1 MFSALLLSYMSKAA
15 TKIEFIE
22 GEEFCYHITISS
34 KYHKHMLLSYNYQ
47 TNNIFTHDARTY
59 IGYTISKI
67 SPEKVQKSQM
77 RFKFGGAYLCYNRD
91 SLRFKA
97 CRDRFSKAGLWQ
109 IVQNEDGFN
118 VIKTSEASK
127 RYSWDADYCL
137 FSDKNGNIKAHIC
150 SLDTDEYE
158 LFYVTGDLDETKLTS
173 EEKKNIQNKWM
184 NKGVDEFGNYN
195 VEFESKKEKNLN
207 ETTNKNKNATNGLV
221 VDDEFGDL
229 NESISGSNTDN
240 NQKSNKF
247 KELKGQS
254 KNDINHAKNSLAEN
268 DDNLNNQLE
277 KENNTQND
285 SLNKKHEEF
294 YDLINEEDDYTNEMT
309 GRDVGDTDYSS
320 NIKTDEPID
329 FFNKNDKKLI
339 HSKENNRSERSP
351 RSKMNSP
358 YYSKLHDPNDP
369 KVFEQDK
376 KMIEEQRAKINQ
388 TKADLFDDMI
398 KQKKSKNKERK
409 RRSVDSYLKDK
420 NKNSIARHQKK
431 ETDLENFG
439 SFKDDFDIFNDSFSP
454 YNTEQ
459 YTDLTSNDFSSKA
472 NSFSNTERNDMNN
485 KFDADND
492 AYLGEYK
499 GSPIFSSESM
509 KDSYNFS
516 QSEEFKESLLDQ
528 TYNKSFNKES
538 NDYTDSINVKNL
550 TNDIHDSLLRNSTI
564 ANTLLNN
571 DMSAFAKTSV
581 VDALRKEELI
591 KASEQ
596 LGYDKLLN
604 TEQFDK
610 LITSVD
616 CNMTST
622 SSNTQSCESFSQSY
636 DLISSNCMTDIGVLP
651 KTSILCAL

>member
-1 MFSALLLSYMSKAA
+1 MSKAA
-15 TKIEFIE
+15 AKIEFIE
-22 GEEFCYHITISS
+22 GDEFCYHITISS
-34 KYHKHMLLSYNYQ
+34 KFHKHMLLSYNYR

-173 EEKKNIQNKWM
+173 EEKKIIQNKWM

-195 VEFESKKEKNLN
+195 VEFESKKEKNMN
-207 ETTNKNKNATNGLV
+207 ETTNKNNDTTNGLV
-221 VDDEFGDL
+221 VDDEFGNS
-229 NESISGSNTDN
+229 NESLYGSNIDN
-240 NQKSNKF
+240 SQKSNKY
-247 KELKGQS
+247 KESKSQS
-254 KNDINHAKNSLAEN
+254 KN
-268 DDNLNNQLE
+268 
-277 KENNTQND
+277 
-285 SLNKKHEEF
+285 NKKHASNSLTESDNNLNDQLER
-294 YDLINEEDDYTNEMT
+294 EDDTPNGSPNNRYKDVNDSINKEGDFTDEMT
-309 GRDVGDTDYSS
+309 GRDDGELDYSS
-320 NIKTDEPID
+320 NIKDDKSID
-329 FFNKNDKKLI
+329 FFNKNDKKLF
-339 HSKENNRSERSP
+339 HTKGTTRSERTP
-351 RSKMNSP
+351 RSKMDSP
-358 YYSKLHDPNDP
+358 YYPKLHDPNDP
-369 KVFEQDK
+369 KVIEKDK
-376 KMIEEQRAKINQ
+376 KMIEEQRKKINQ

-398 KQKKSKNKERK
+398 KQKKSRNKDRK

-420 NKNSIARHQKK
+420 IEKSIARHQKK

-439 SFKDDFDIFNDSFSP
+439 SFKDDFDISNDPFSP

-459 YTDLTSNDFSSKA
+459 YTDPTSNDFPSKV
-472 NSFSNTERNDMNN
+472 NSFINTERNDMNN
-485 KFDADND
+485 KNYADND
-492 AYLGEYK
+492 VYLGEYK
-499 GSPIFSSESM
+499 GSPLYSSESM
-509 KDSYNFS
+509 KDSYNFL
-516 QSEEFKESLLDQ
+516 QSEDFKESRLDQ
-528 TYNKSFNKES
+528 TYNSSFNKES
-538 NDYTDSINVKNL
+538 NDYTDSINVENL
-550 TNDIHDSLLRNSTI
+550 TNDIRDSLLANSSI